1 MRETK
6 FIEQNKE
13 KWTEFET
20 LLKEKNKDPDRLNKL
35 FVEITDDLSYSRT
48 FYPNRSVRYYLN
60 GLAQRLFHNI
70 YKNRKGKSS
79 RFLHFWKEELP
90 QTVWESRREFALAFI
105 VFVLAFSIG
114 VLSCAMDIEFPRVIL
129 GDSYVEMTERNIA
142 ANDPMKVYKEQNEVD
157 MFLGITLNNLRVSF
171 LTFVSGI
178 LAGIGT
184 IGVLIYNGIM
194 VGAFQYF
201 FIEKGVFLESF
212 LTVWIHGTI
221 EISAIIIAGAAG
233 LVLGKGL
240 VFPGTYSRLQAFQ
253 ISARRGLKILMGVV
267 PLIVLAGF
275 FEGFLTRHTETP
287 DILRA
292 AIILFSALFII
303 GYFVW
308 YPYRLSRIG
317 FSKALEDEKL
327 PPTRTEPMD
336 YRKILT
342 VGEIFKESFSFL
354 TQYLRVI
361 LLVAFTLAALYCGV
375 GYLIMGNDL
384 LVQDTGIIA
393 SIFEVEMFRQ
403 LAILFDYTNLNM
415 FALNVGIGLVSWLFI
430 SYLLF
435 KKINNEEENAPLG
448 WRDFGNHIF
457 YNILKILP
465 IVVLLNAMAF
475 LPIAL
480 FIIFGCLLLPIFC
493 LHLYVMTEEQLNPF
507 AAYSRTFYL
516 LGNSWGKMYGL
527 FLIISLVSLAF
538 FALINTSVVWFYFE
552 VIQWNFDAE
561 TSTVSTVAKWFSM
574 FLIIFIAN
582 IVIPLIIISMG
593 LLYYSLLEVKEA
605 GGLMERIALLGEKR
619 RAFGLEVEG

>member
-1 MRETK
+1 M
-6 FIEQNKE
+6 
-13 KWTEFET
+13 
-20 LLKEKNKDPDRLNKL
+20 
-35 FVEITDDLSYSRT
+35 
-48 FYPNRSVRYYLN
+48 
-60 GLAQRLFHNI
+60 
-70 YKNRKGKSS
+70 
-79 RFLHFWKEELP
+79 
-90 QTVWESRREFALAFI
+90 
-105 VFVLAFSIG
+105 
-114 VLSCAMDIEFPRVIL
+114 
-129 GDSYVEMTERNIA
+129 
-142 ANDPMKVYKEQNEVD
+142 
-157 MFLGITLNNLRVSF
+157 GI
-171 LTFVSGI
+171 
-178 LAGIGT
+178 
-184 IGVLIYNGIM
+184 
-194 VGAFQYF
+194 
-201 FIEKGVFLESF
+201 
-212 LTVWIHGTI
+212 
-221 EISAIIIAGAAG
+221 
-233 LVLGKGL
+233 
-240 VFPGTYSRLQAFQ
+240 
-253 ISARRGLKILMGVV
+253 V

-292 AIILFSALFII
+292 AIILFSALFIV

-317 FSKALEDEKL
+317 FSKPLEDEKL

-342 VGEIFKESFSFL
+342 IGEIFKESFSFL
-354 TQYLRVI
+354 TQHLRII
-361 LLVAFTLAALYCGV
+361 LLVAFALSVLYCGV
-375 GYLIMGNDL
+375 GYFLMGSDL
-384 LVQDTGIIA
+384 LVSDTV
-393 SIFEVEMFRQ
+393 SVTEFFEPEMFRQ
-403 LAILFDYTNLNM
+403 IAILFDYTNINM
-415 FALNVGIGLVSWLFI
+415 FVLNIGIGLISWLFI

-527 FLIISLVSLAF
+527 FFIISLVSLAF
-538 FALINTSVVWFYFE
+538 FILINTSIVWFYFE

-561 TSTVSTVAKWFSM
+561 TSTLAAITKWFSI

-593 LLYYSLLEVKEA
+593 LLYFSLLEVKEA
-605 GGLMERIALLGEKR
+605 GGLMERIASLGKKR
-619 RAFGLEVEG
+619 RAFGLEVEA